1 MFYGQ
6 SEHNID
12 SKGRLFMPNKF
23 KGLLSGGLTVSF
35 GVDKVLNIMTASDWE
50 EYENKVSE
58 ELQLT
63 RDREA
68 YRRLFGF
75 SLKTAM
81 DAQGRILLPDTFLK
95 YAGITD
101 KVVMVG
107 CGKRIEVW
115 AADKWKEYTDTLD
128 FGDVAATLESY
139 GL

>member
-23 KGLLSGGLTVSF
+23 KGMLSGGLTVSF

>member
-23 KGLLSGGLTVSF
+23 KGMLSGGLTVSF

-95 YAGITD
+95 YAGLTD